1 EPASHPIGASFSSKR
16 RNEMATTIATQY
28 TDYPVVPARRIYS
41 WSGIFAGTFVFL
53 AIESTF
59 GLLGA
64 AIFASAGNPNAAV
77 PTTPGLSIGLEIWM
91 VILSIIALY
100 FAGKTSSK
108 LLFRATD
115 RNLGMYHGLVTF
127 GMSVFATIFVI
138 SMSLVGAVATTR
150 LGGVAGYISSGGEYW
165 LFAAFVLSMIAAA
178 LGGMHGVGTAPT
190 PAATQERTT
199 STRNVA

>member
-1 EPASHPIGASFSSKR
+1 
-16 RNEMATTIATQY
+16 MATTIATQY
-28 TDYPVVPARRIYS
+28 TDYPVIPARRIYS

-150 LGGVAGYISSGGEYW
+150 LGGW

-178 LGGMHGVGTAPT
+178 LGGMHGVGSAAT
-190 PAATQERTT
+190 PAPSQERTT